1 MGVKMGKTEQLI
13 YDSFYELRKNNPIN
27 KIKVTDICDCA
38 NINRSTF
45 YEYFNDV
52 YDLTSKL
59 ERLMIIDSF
68 KDFDKQEII
77 YCMPYEFLIDFNNRL
92 NKYMNELA
100 VLGKGRERDLMF
112 NIEDEI
118 DSLFE
123 GDNYKKTLIS
133 FIIGGSI
140 HVLEKNKLF
149 DKGYDYDYEYVNR
162 QLEELSKSILSL
174 HNKD

>member
-1 MGVKMGKTEQLI
+1 MGVKVSKTEQLI
-13 YDSFYELRKNNPIN
+13 YDSFYKLRKNNPIN
-27 KIKVTDICDCA
+27 KIKVTDVCDSA

-45 YEYFNDV
+45 YEYFDDA
-52 YDLTSKL
+52 YDLTTKL

-77 YCMPYEFLIDFNNRL
+77 YCMPYEFLTDFNNCL
-92 NKYMNELA
+92 NKYINELT
-100 VLGKGRERDLMF
+100 VLGKGRERELMF

-118 DSLFE
+118 DNLFE
-123 GDNYKKTLIS
+123 SDNDKKNLIS

-149 DKGYDYDYEYVNR
+149 DKDYDYENVNK

>member
-1 MGVKMGKTEQLI
+1 MGVKVSKTEQLI
-13 YDSFYELRKNNPIN
+13 YDSFYKLRKNNPIN
-27 KIKVTDICDCA
+27 KIKVTDVCDSA

-45 YEYFNDV
+45 YEYFDDV
-52 YDLTSKL
+52 YDLTIKL

-77 YCMPYEFLIDFNNRL
+77 YCMPYEFLTDF
-92 NKYMNELA
+92 
-100 VLGKGRERDLMF
+100 MF

-118 DSLFE
+118 DNLFDD
-123 GDNYKKTLIS
+123 DNDKKNLIS

-149 DKGYDYDYEYVNR
+149 DKDYDYENVNK

>member
-1 MGVKMGKTEQLI
+1 MGVKISKTEQLI
-13 YDSFYELRKNNPIN
+13 YDSFYKLRKNYPIN
-27 KIKVTDICDCA
+27 RIKVTDVCDGA
-38 NINRSTF
+38 NVNRSTF
-45 YEYFNDV
+45 YEYFDDV

-77 YCMPYEFLIDFNNRL
+77 YCMPYEFLTDFNNCL
-92 NKYMNELA
+92 NKYINELTL
-100 VLGKGRERDLMF
+100 LGKGRERDLMF

-118 DSLFE
+118 DNLFDD
-123 GDNYKKTLIS
+123 DNDKKNLIS

-149 DKGYDYDYEYVNR
+149 DKNYDYEYVNR

-174 HNKD
+174 YNKD

>member
-1 MGVKMGKTEQLI
+1 MDVKISKTEQLI
-13 YDSFYELRKNNPIN
+13 YDSFYKLRKNNPIN
-27 KIKVTDICDCA
+27 KIKVIDVCDGA

-45 YEYFNDV
+45 YEYFDDV
-52 YDLTSKL
+52 YDLSTKL

-77 YCMPYEFLIDFNNRL
+77 YCKPYEFLTDFNKCL
-92 NKYMNELA
+92 NKYIDELT
-100 VLGKGRERDLMF
+100 VLGKGRERELMF

-118 DSLFE
+118 DNLFD
-123 GDNYKKTLIS
+123 GDNDMKNLIS

-149 DKGYDYDYEYVNR
+149 DKDYEYVNR

>member
-1 MGVKMGKTEQLI
+1 MGVKISKTEQLI
-13 YDSFYELRKNNPIN
+13 YDSFYKLRKNNPIN
-27 KIKVTDICDCA
+27 KIKVTDVCDGA
-38 NINRSTF
+38 NVNRSTF

-77 YCMPYEFLIDFNNRL
+77 YCKPYEFLTDFNNRL
-92 NKYMNELA
+92 NKYMKELTL
-100 VLGKGRERDLMF
+100 LGKGRERELMF

-118 DSLFE
+118 DNLFE
-123 GDNYKKTLIS
+123 SDNDKKNLIS

-149 DKGYDYDYEYVNR
+149 DKDYDYENVNK

-174 HNKD
+174 YNKD